1 MCGASHSHLRTEGH
15 SNGERKLLE
24 LSGTG
29 AMSHP
34 PADHGATA
42 LEHRNLE
49 TGIFY

>member
-1 MCGASHSHLRTEGH
+1 MTEEPGVSHLSTEGH

-24 LSGTG
+24 VSGTG

-42 LEHRNLE
+42 LEHGNLE
-49 TGIFY
+49 PSSH